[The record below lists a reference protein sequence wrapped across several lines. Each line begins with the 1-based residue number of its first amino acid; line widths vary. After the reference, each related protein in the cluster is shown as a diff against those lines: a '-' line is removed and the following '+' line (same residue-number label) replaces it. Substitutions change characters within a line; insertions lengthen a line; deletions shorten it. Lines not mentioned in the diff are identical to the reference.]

1 MASSLSNKITAFLN
15 FVAVMCSIPVISA
28 GIWLASNSDNQCVHW
43 LRWPLVF
50 IGVALLLI
58 ALAGFAGAYWNKE
71 GLLGVYLVSMA
82 ILIVLLL
89 SLLILA
95 SVVTRPDGS
104 YAVPGRR
111 YRDYRLPGYSAWL
124 RDHVTGDDYWA
135 DIRACLAA
143 DHDICPAISNNYF
156 TAELFFAA
164 RLSPLQSGC
173 CKPPTICGYQYVSP
187 TMWINP
193 SYPMID
199 ADCSI
204 WNNDPTQLCYN
215 CDSCKAGLLGNLRSE
230 WRKVNVI
237 LIVTVVLLIS
247 VYFIACS
254 AYKNAQTNKGTA
266 HGRK

>member
-1 MASSLSNKITAFLN
+1 MASSLSNNITAFLN

-28 GIWLASNSDNQCVHW
+28 GIWLASNSDNQ
-43 LRWPLVF
+43 
-50 IGVALLLI
+50 
-58 ALAGFAGAYWNKE
+58 
-71 GLLGVYLVSMA
+71 
-82 ILIVLLL
+82 
-89 SLLILA
+89 
-95 SVVTRPDGS
+95 
-104 YAVPGRR
+104 
-111 YRDYRLPGYSAWL
+111 
-124 RDHVTGDDYWA
+124 DHVTGDDYWA

-143 DHDICPAISNNYF
+143 DRDICPAMSNNYF

-193 SYPMID
+193 TYPMID

-254 AYKNAQTNKGTA
+254 AYKNAQTNKGA
-266 HGRK
+266 ASGRK